1 MYQTDAG
8 LKAGEL
14 AEREL
19 LILDW
24 AVQVADAAKEMRERG
39 LSSALV
45 RDSPTGDPVG
55 IVTERDIL
63 YRVVADHRSPYK
75 TTLKEVMTS
84 PLVTV
89 DSSVLIRDAI
99 QLMRKNGIRRMPV
112 TEGGRIFAMLT
123 LQSIVGN
130 AHTQSVELVNVEEAK
145 GGVMCPYCES
155 KFDDKEELSKHIDRL
170 HLGSGLLE
178 GDLRQW

>member
-1 MYQTDAG
+1 MYQTDVG
-8 LKAGEL
+8 LKAGQL

-19 LILDW
+19 LVMDG
-24 AVQVADAAKEMRERG
+24 AVHVADAAREMRVRG
-39 LSSALV
+39 LSSVLV
-45 RDSPTGDPVG
+45 RDSPAEDPVG

-89 DSSVLIRDAI
+89 DSSALIRDAI
-99 QLMRKNGIRRMPV
+99 QLMRKNAIRRMPV
-112 TEGGRIFAMLT
+112 TEDGKIVAMLT

-130 AHTQSVELVNVEEAK
+130 SHARSVELANVEDAK
-145 GGVMCPYCES
+145 GKVMCPYCES
-155 KFDDKEELSKHIDRL
+155 KFEDKEELSKHIDRL